1 MKKSKIVAIIMMAL
15 SSCGIKDEAVFQLN
29 EGIIEVPESWVEKGV
44 SFFSSELSKGYDI
57 EDIEVGIRGRSGVY
71 VHFLNKI
78 SGARCSTD
86 TQDAYPDASLTKAQL
101 LKQRQFLA
109 A

>member
-15 SSCGIKDEAVFQLN
+15 SSCGIKEGAVFQLN

-44 SFFSSELSKGYDI
+44 SFVETEFKKGYDI
-57 EDIEVGIRGRSGVY
+57 EDIEVNVRGRNGVY

-78 SGARCSTD
+78 SGASVSTNV
-86 TQDAYPDASLTKAQL
+86 QSAYWDSTLTKAQL

-109 A
+109 

>member
-1 MKKSKIVAIIMMAL
+1 MKKSKIISIIMFAL

-44 SFFSSELSKGYDI
+44 NFFESEFRKGYDI
-57 EDIEVGIRGRSGVY
+57 EDITVGIRGKNGVY

-78 SGARCSTD
+78 SGSSVSTNV
-86 TQDAYPDASLTKAQL
+86 QSAYWDSTLTKAQL
-101 LKQRQFLA
+101 LKQREFLK
-109 A
+109 